1 MWEGF
6 IWNPSSC
13 ECECDESC
21 DIGEYLNY
29 KSCKCRNKTIGKLL
43 EDCSENIDGRK
54 MLFNK
59 TLNIILLNTISFNDY
74 KKLCGSWT
82 LYTVFFAVYFITKIC
97 IFSVFINFYW
107 YFKKD
112 NICVKLNPS
121 IPTTIY

>member
-1 MWEGF
+1 MGRF

-21 DIGEYLNY
+21 DIGEYLDY
-29 KSCKCRNKTIGKLL
+29 KSCKCRNKIIGKLL
-43 EDCSENIDGRK
+43 EDCSENIDGKK

-59 TLNIILLNTISFNDY
+59 TLNVILLNTISFNDY
-74 KKLCGSWT
+74 NKLCGSCT
-82 LYTVFFAVYFITKIC
+82 LYTVFLAVFFITRIC
-97 IFSVFINFYW
+97 IISAFINFYW